1 MVELNEQ
8 NTVTPT
14 VTPTLDPSLKR
25 RYSDFDTLVDA
36 VEYAAKGVRGANFFN
51 ARGDV
56 IEVITW
62 KEVRDRGEAIGRKLV
77 GMGFKKGDRI
87 ALIAETSA
95 NFVCFFVGCQYA
107 SVLPVPL
114 PLPTSFGGKEGYV
127 SQLRMQMESCKA
139 NGLMAPGFMNEIVEQ
154 ATHDLDLRF
163 KGDIDAFMATGN
175 DGDVALPTPDDL
187 AYLQYS
193 SGSTRFP
200 HGVSVTHRS
209 LMSNTHGMGYH
220 GVHLEDDDRCISW
233 LPFYHDMGLVGTL
246 LTTMTCQV
254 SVDFI
259 PTEEFARRPLSW
271 LRVISA
277 NKGTITYSPT
287 FGFDICTRRAAMR
300 ASAFEGLDLSSV
312 RVAGIGAEMIRPEVM
327 KEFQETFGQ
336 IGFSYNAFLPS
347 YGLAE
352 CTLGVSFG
360 EVGKG
365 IQVDLIE
372 EAALTGDRHVL
383 VNGSGENRMRE
394 VVNCGKLL
402 PEYEIEIRDE
412 GDTPLPDRK
421 VGRVYLRGAS
431 VMREYFNDP
440 ETTRE
445 VLSPEGWLDT
455 GDMGYMKDD
464 CIYIVGR
471 AKDMIIVNGRNHWP
485 QDIEW
490 AAEQVDGLKKGDV
503 AAVSVPGDNAEEVP
517 LILAQ
522 CRISDAAE
530 RVKLVDALKKQIQA
544 ETGVNCIVELVPPKS
559 LPRTSSGKLSRTKAR
574 NQYLSGDL
582 QALAS

>member
-1 MVELNEQ
+1 MVDSNAQIE
-8 NTVTPT
+8 
-14 VTPTLDPSLKR
+14 VTPTLDPSLDR
-25 RYSDFDTLVDA
+25 RFSDFDTLIEA
-36 VEYAAKGVRGANFFN
+36 IEYAAKGARGVNFFN

-56 IEVITW
+56 TESISW
-62 KEVRDRGEAIGRKLV
+62 KQIRDRAEVIGRKLV
-77 GMGFKKGDRI
+77 GMGFQKGDRV

-127 SQLRMQMESCKA
+127 SQLTMQMQSCKA
-139 NGLMAPGFMNEIVEQ
+139 NGLMAPSFMDEIVEK
-154 ATHDLDLRF
+154 ATAGLDLTF
-163 KGDIDAFMATGN
+163 CGDIDAYLSAEGEGEPN
-175 DGDVALPTPDDL
+175 LPTPDDL

-209 LMSNTHGMGYH
+209 LLANTHGMSFH
-220 GVHLEDDDRCISW
+220 GVRLLDTDRCVSW

-246 LTTMTCQV
+246 LTSLTCQL

-271 LRVISA
+271 LRVLSA
-277 NKGTITYSPT
+277 TKGTITYSPT

-300 ASAFEGLDLSSV
+300 ASAMEGLDLSAV
-312 RVAGIGAEMIRPEVM
+312 RVAGIGAEMIRPDVM
-327 KEFQETFGQ
+327 TEFHDTFGQ
-336 IGFSYNAFLPS
+336 IGFSDKAFLPS

-360 EVGKG
+360 QVGKG
-365 IQVDLIE
+365 IEIDMIE
-372 EAALTGDRHVL
+372 EAALTGDRQML
-383 VNGSGENRMRE
+383 VKGSDDKRMRE

-412 GDTPLPDRK
+412 GDTPLADRQ
-421 VGRVYLRGAS
+421 VGRVYLRGTS

-455 GDMGYMKDD
+455 GDMGYMKER

-490 AAEQVDGLKKGDV
+490 AAEQVEGLKKGDV
-503 AAVSVPGDNAEEVP
+503 AAISIPGDNAEEIP
-517 LILAQ
+517 MILAQ
-522 CRISDAAE
+522 CRISGDGE
-530 RVKLVDALKKQIQA
+530 RMLLTDSLKKQIQS
-544 ETGVNCIVELVPPKS
+544 ETGINCMIELVPPKS

-574 NQYLSGDL
+574 NEYLAGNL
-582 QALAS
+582 QAIAS

>member
-1 MVELNEQ
+1 MVDSNAQME
-8 NTVTPT
+8 
-14 VTPTLDPSLKR
+14 VTPTLDPSLAR
-25 RYSDFDTLVDA
+25 RFSDFDTLIEA
-36 VEYAAKGVRGANFFN
+36 IEYAAKGQRGVNFFN

-56 IEVITW
+56 NESITW
-62 KEVRDRGEAIGRKLV
+62 KQIRDRAEIIGRKLV
-77 GMGFKKGDRI
+77 GMGFQRGDRV
-87 ALIAETSA
+87 ALIAESSA

-127 SQLRMQMESCKA
+127 SQLTMQMQSCKA
-139 NGLMAPGFMNEIVEQ
+139 NGLMAPSFMDEIVAD
-154 ATHDLDLRF
+154 ATKELDLKF
-163 KGDIDAFMATGN
+163 CGNIDAYLNAEGEGEPN
-175 DGDVALPTPDDL
+175 LPTPDDL

-209 LMSNTHGMGYH
+209 LLANTHGMGFH
-220 GVHLEDDDRCISW
+220 GVPLVDTDRCVSW

-246 LTTMTCQV
+246 LTSLTCQL

-259 PTEEFARRPLSW
+259 PTEEFARRPMSW
-271 LRVISA
+271 LRVLSA
-277 NKGTITYSPT
+277 TKGTITYSPT

-300 ASAFEGLDLSSV
+300 ASAMEGLDLSAV

-327 KEFQETFGQ
+327 QEFHDTFGQ
-336 IGFSYNAFLPS
+336 IGFSDKAFLPS

-360 EVGKG
+360 TVGNG
-365 IQVDLIE
+365 IEIDMIE
-372 EAALTGDRHVL
+372 EAALTGDRQML
-383 VNGSGENRMRE
+383 VKSSDDKRMRE

-412 GDTPLPDRK
+412 GDTPLADRQ
-421 VGRVYLRGAS
+421 VGRVYLRGTS

-455 GDMGYMKDD
+455 GDMGYMKER

-490 AAEQVDGLKKGDV
+490 AAEQVEGLKKGDV
-503 AAVSVPGDNAEEVP
+503 AAISIPGDNAEEIP
-517 LILAQ
+517 MILAQ
-522 CRISDAAE
+522 CRISGDSE
-530 RVKLVDALKKQIQA
+530 RMQLTDALKKQIQS
-544 ETGVNCIVELVPPKS
+544 ETGINCMIELVPPKS

-574 NQYLSGDL
+574 NEYLAGNL
-582 QALAS
+582 QAIAS

>member
-1 MVELNEQ
+1 MVELNVQ
-8 NTVTPT
+8 TN
-14 VTPTLDPSLKR
+14 VTPTLDPSLER
-25 RYSDFDTLVDA
+25 RYADFDTLVDA
-36 VEYAAKGVRGANFFN
+36 IEYAAKGIRGVNFYD
-51 ARGDV
+51 ARGNV
-56 IEVITW
+56 KEIITW
-62 KEVRDRGEAIGRKLV
+62 KEVRDRAEAIGRKLV
-77 GMGFKKGDRI
+77 GMGFEKGDRI
-87 ALIAETSA
+87 ALIAETTA
-95 NFVCFFVGCQYA
+95 NFVAFFVGCQYA

-139 NGLMAPGFMNEIVEQ
+139 NGLMAPSFMDEIVAQ
-154 ATHDLDLRF
+154 ATNGLDLRF
-163 KGDIDAFMATGN
+163 SGDYEALMASE
-175 DGDVALPTPDDL
+175 DEGDPVLPSADDL

-209 LMSNTHGMGYH
+209 LLSNTHGMGYH
-220 GVHLEDDDRCISW
+220 GVHLEENDRCVSW

-300 ASAFEGLDLSSV
+300 SSALEGLDLSSV
-312 RVAGIGAEMIRPEVM
+312 RVAGIGAEMIRPDVM

-365 IQVDLIE
+365 IEVDLIE

-383 VNGSGENRMRE
+383 VNGSGDNRMRE
-394 VVNCGKLL
+394 VVNCGRLL

-412 GDTPLPDRK
+412 GDIPLPDRQ
-421 VGRVYLRGAS
+421 VGRVYLRGTS

-440 ETTRE
+440 ETTRA

-455 GDMGYMKDD
+455 GDMGYMKEG

-503 AAVSVPGDNAEEVP
+503 AAISIPGENSEEVP

-522 CRISDAAE
+522 CRTSDASE
-530 RVKLVDALKKQIQA
+530 RVKMIEALKKQIQT
-544 ETGVNCIVELVPPKS
+544 ETGVNCMIELVPPKS

-574 NQYLSGDL
+574 NQYMSGHL
-582 QALAS
+582 QAIAS

>member
-1 MVELNEQ
+1 MVDNDIQ
-8 NTVTPT
+8 TM
-14 VTPTLDPSLKR
+14 VTPTLDPSLDR

-36 VEYAAKGVRGANFFN
+36 IEYAAKGVRGANFYN

-56 IEVITW
+56 IESITW
-62 KEVRDRGEAIGRKLV
+62 AEVRDRAEIIGRRLV
-77 GMGFKKGDRI
+77 GIGFQKGDRI

-95 NFVCFFVGCQYA
+95 NFVAFFVGCQYA

-114 PLPTSFGGKEGYV
+114 PLPTSFGGKVGYV
-127 SQLRMQMESCKA
+127 AQLRAQMESCKA
-139 NGLMAPGFMNEIVEQ
+139 NGLMAPGFMNEITDQ
-154 ATHDLDLRF
+154 ATDGLDLIF
-163 KGDIDAFMATGN
+163 KGDIAAYTNSDA
-175 DGDVALPTPDDL
+175 DGEPVLPSPDDI

-209 LMSNTHGMGYH
+209 LLSNTHGMGFH
-220 GVHLEDDDRCISW
+220 GVKLDENDRCVSW

-246 LTTMTCQV
+246 LTTLTCQV

-271 LRVISA
+271 LRVLSRS
-277 NKGTITYSPT
+277 KGTITYSPT

-300 ASAFEGLDLSSV
+300 QSALENLDLSHV
-312 RVAGIGAEMIRPEVM
+312 RVAGIGAEMIRPDVM
-327 KEFQETFGQ
+327 REFVGTFGQ

-365 IQVDLIE
+365 IEVDLIE
-372 EAALTGDRHVL
+372 ESVLAGDRQVL
-383 VNGSGENRMRE
+383 VGSKDTDDRMRE
-394 VVNCGKLL
+394 VVNCGRLL

-412 GDTPLPDRK
+412 GDRVLSDRQ
-421 VGRVYLRGAS
+421 VGRVYLRGTS

-455 GDMGYMKDD
+455 GDMGYMKES

-490 AAEQVDGLKKGDV
+490 AAEQVNGIKVGDI
-503 AAVSVPGDNAEEVP
+503 AAISIPGDNAEEMP
-517 LILAQ
+517 MILAQ
-522 CRISDAAE
+522 CRISDNAE
-530 RVKLVDALKKQIQA
+530 RVKLTEDLKKQIQA
-544 ETGVNCIVELVPPKS
+544 ETGINCLIELVPPKS

-574 NQYLSGDL
+574 NQYLSGHL
-582 QALAS
+582 QAIAS

>member
-1 MVELNEQ
+1 MVELNVQ
-8 NTVTPT
+8 TD
-14 VTPTLDPSLKR
+14 VTPTLDPSLER
-25 RYSDFDTLVDA
+25 RYADFETLVEA
-36 VEYAAKGVRGANFFN
+36 IEYAAKGVRGVNFYD
-51 ARGDV
+51 ARGNV
-56 IEVITW
+56 KEVITW
-62 KEVRDRGEAIGRKLV
+62 KEVRDRAEQIGRKLV
-77 GMGFKKGDRI
+77 GMGFEKGDRI
-87 ALIAETSA
+87 ALIAETTA
-95 NFVCFFVGCQYA
+95 NFVAFFVGCQYA

-127 SQLRMQMESCKA
+127 SQLRMQMESCNA
-139 NGLMAPGFMNEIVEQ
+139 NGLMAPAFMDEIVAQ
-154 ATHDLDLRF
+154 ATDGLDLRF
-163 KGDIDAFMATGN
+163 SGDYEGLMAFKGEGEP
-175 DGDVALPTPDDL
+175 VLPSADDL

-209 LMSNTHGMGYH
+209 LLSNTHGMGYH
-220 GVHLEDDDRCISW
+220 GVHLEENDRCVSW

-271 LRVISA
+271 LRVLSA

-300 ASAFEGLDLSSV
+300 SSALEGLDLSSV
-312 RVAGIGAEMIRPEVM
+312 RVAGIGAEMIRPDVM

-365 IQVDLIE
+365 IEVDLIE

-383 VNGSGENRMRE
+383 VNGSGDTRMRE
-394 VVNCGKLL
+394 VVNCGRLL

-412 GDTPLPDRK
+412 GDIPLPDRN

-440 ETTRE
+440 ETTRA

-455 GDMGYMKDD
+455 GDMGYMKEG

-503 AAVSVPGDNAEEVP
+503 AAISVPGENAEEVP

-522 CRISDAAE
+522 CRISDAGE
-530 RVKLVDALKKQIQA
+530 RVKLVEALKKQIQA
-544 ETGVNCIVELVPPKS
+544 ETGVNCMIELVPPKS

-574 NQYLSGDL
+574 NQYMSGHL
-582 QALAS
+582 QAIAS

>member
-1 MVELNEQ
+1 MVN
-8 NTVTPT
+8 NDAKTV
-14 VTPTLDPSLKR
+14 VTPTLDPSLER

-36 VEYAAKGVRGANFFN
+36 IEYAAKGVRGVNFYN
-51 ARGDV
+51 ARGD
-56 IEVITW
+56 IADVITW
-62 KEVRDRGEAIGRKLV
+62 REVRDRAEAIGRRLV
-77 GMGFKKGDRI
+77 GMGFEKGDRI
-87 ALIAETSA
+87 AMIAETSA
-95 NFVCFFVGCQYA
+95 NFVSFFVGCQYA

-114 PLPTSFGGKEGYV
+114 PLPTSFGGKVGYV

-139 NGLMAPGFMNEIVEQ
+139 NGLMAPDFMDDIVAE
-154 ATHDLDLRF
+154 ATDGIEL
-163 KGDIDAFMATGN
+163 KCIGDYDTYMNTDKIGEP
-175 DGDVALPTPDDL
+175 VLPTPDDL

-209 LMSNTHGMGYH
+209 LLSNTHGMGFH
-220 GVHLEDDDRCISW
+220 GVHLEDHDRCVSW

-246 LTTMTCQV
+246 LTTLTCQV

-271 LRVISA
+271 LRVISQ

-300 ASAFEGLDLSSV
+300 ESALEGLDLSSV

-327 KEFQETFGQ
+327 REFVDTFGK

-360 EVGKG
+360 TVGKG
-365 IQVDLIE
+365 IEVDLIE
-372 EAALTGDRHVL
+372 ESVLTGDRQVL
-383 VNGSGENRMRE
+383 VAGKDKDDRMRE

-412 GDTPLPDRK
+412 GDTVLPDRQ
-421 VGRVYLRGAS
+421 VGRVFLRGVS

-440 ETTRE
+440 ETTRA

-490 AAEQVDGLKKGDV
+490 AAEQVEGIKKGD
-503 AAVSVPGDNAEEVP
+503 AAAISIPGDNAEEIP
-517 LILAQ
+517 LILVQ
-522 CRISDAAE
+522 CRVSDPAE
-530 RVKLVDALKKQIQA
+530 RMRLSDELKKKVQA
-544 ETGVNCIVELVPPKS
+544 ETSINCLVELVPPKS

-574 NQYLSGDL
+574 NEYLAGDI
-582 QALAS
+582 QAIAG

>member
-1 MVELNEQ
+1 MVDSNAQME
-8 NTVTPT
+8 
-14 VTPTLDPSLKR
+14 VTPTLDPSLDR
-25 RYSDFDTLVDA
+25 RFSDFDTLIEA
-36 VEYAAKGVRGANFFN
+36 IEYAAKGQRGVNFFN

-56 IEVITW
+56 SESITW
-62 KEVRDRGEAIGRKLV
+62 KQIRDRAEIIGRKLV
-77 GMGFKKGDRI
+77 GMGFQRGDRV
-87 ALIAETSA
+87 ALIAESSA

-127 SQLRMQMESCKA
+127 SQLTMQMQSCKA
-139 NGLMAPGFMNEIVEQ
+139 NGLMAPSFMDEIVAD
-154 ATHDLDLRF
+154 ATKELDLKF
-163 KGDIDAFMATGN
+163 CGNIDAYLNAEGEGEPN
-175 DGDVALPTPDDL
+175 LPTPDDL

-209 LMSNTHGMGYH
+209 LLANTHGMGFH
-220 GVHLEDDDRCISW
+220 GVPLVDTDRCVSW

-246 LTTMTCQV
+246 LTSLTCQL

-259 PTEEFARRPLSW
+259 PTEEFARRPMSW
-271 LRVISA
+271 LRVLSA
-277 NKGTITYSPT
+277 TKGTITYSPT

-300 ASAFEGLDLSSV
+300 ASAMEGLDLSAV

-327 KEFQETFGQ
+327 QEFHDTFGQ
-336 IGFSYNAFLPS
+336 IGFSDKAFLPS

-360 EVGKG
+360 TVGNG
-365 IQVDLIE
+365 IEIDMIE
-372 EAALTGDRHVL
+372 EAALTGDRQML
-383 VNGSGENRMRE
+383 VKSSDDKRMRE

-412 GDTPLPDRK
+412 GDTPLADRQ
-421 VGRVYLRGAS
+421 VGRVYLRGTS

-455 GDMGYMKDD
+455 GDMGYMKER

-490 AAEQVDGLKKGDV
+490 AAEQVEGLKKGDV
-503 AAVSVPGDNAEEVP
+503 AAISIPGDNSEEIP
-517 LILAQ
+517 MILAQ
-522 CRISDAAE
+522 CRISGDSE
-530 RVKLVDALKKQIQA
+530 RMQLIDALKKQIQS
-544 ETGVNCIVELVPPKS
+544 ETGINCMIELVPPKS

-574 NQYLSGDL
+574 NEYLAGNL
-582 QALAS
+582 QAIAS

>member
-1 MVELNEQ
+1 MVDTNAQME
-8 NTVTPT
+8 
-14 VTPTLDPSLKR
+14 VTPTLDPSLER
-25 RYSDFDTLVDA
+25 RFSDFDTLIEA
-36 VEYAAKGVRGANFFN
+36 IEYAAKGLRGVNFFN

-56 IEVITW
+56 SESITW
-62 KEVRDRGEAIGRKLV
+62 KQIRDRAEVIGRKLV
-77 GMGFKKGDRI
+77 GMGFQRGDRV
-87 ALIAETSA
+87 ALIAESSA

-127 SQLRMQMESCKA
+127 SQLTMQMQSCKA
-139 NGLMAPGFMNEIVEQ
+139 NGLMAPSFMDEIVAD
-154 ATHDLDLRF
+154 ATKELDLTF
-163 KGDIDAFMATGN
+163 CGDIDAYLNA
-175 DGDVALPTPDDL
+175 DGEGEPNLPTPDDL

-209 LMSNTHGMGYH
+209 LLANTHGMGFH
-220 GVHLEDDDRCISW
+220 GVPLLDTDRCVSW

-246 LTTMTCQV
+246 LTSLTCQL

-259 PTEEFARRPLSW
+259 PTEEFARRPMSW
-271 LRVISA
+271 LRVLSA
-277 NKGTITYSPT
+277 TKGTITYSPT

-300 ASAFEGLDLSSV
+300 SSAMEGLDLSAV

-327 KEFQETFGQ
+327 QEFHDTFGQ
-336 IGFSYNAFLPS
+336 IGFSDKAFLPS

-360 EVGKG
+360 TVGNG
-365 IQVDLIE
+365 IEIDLIE
-372 EAALTGDRHVL
+372 EAALTGDRQML
-383 VNGSGENRMRE
+383 VKGSDDNRMRE

-412 GDTPLPDRK
+412 GDTPLADRQ
-421 VGRVYLRGAS
+421 VGRVYLRGTS

-455 GDMGYMKDD
+455 GDMGYMKDR

-490 AAEQVDGLKKGDV
+490 AAEQVEGLKKGDV
-503 AAVSVPGDNAEEVP
+503 AAISIPGDNAEEIP
-517 LILAQ
+517 MILAQ
-522 CRISDAAE
+522 CRISGDTE
-530 RVKLVDALKKQIQA
+530 RMQLVNTLKKQIQS
-544 ETGVNCIVELVPPKS
+544 ETGINCMVELVPPKS

-574 NQYLSGDL
+574 NEYLAGNL
-582 QALAS
+582 QAIAS

>member
-1 MVELNEQ
+1 MVDSNAQME
-8 NTVTPT
+8 
-14 VTPTLDPSLKR
+14 VTPTLDPSLER
-25 RYSDFDTLVDA
+25 RFSDFATLIEA
-36 VEYAAKGVRGANFFN
+36 IEYAAKGQRGVNFFN

-56 IEVITW
+56 SESITW
-62 KEVRDRGEAIGRKLV
+62 KQIRDRAEVIGRKLV
-77 GMGFKKGDRI
+77 GMGFKRGDRV
-87 ALIAETSA
+87 ALIAESSA

-127 SQLRMQMESCKA
+127 SQLAMQMESCKA
-139 NGLMAPGFMNEIVEQ
+139 NGLMAPSFMEEIVSE
-154 ATHDLDLRF
+154 ATKGLNLKF
-163 KGDIDAFMATGN
+163 CGDIDAYLNASGEGEPN
-175 DGDVALPTPDDL
+175 LPTPDDL

-209 LMSNTHGMGYH
+209 LLANTHGMSFH
-220 GVHLEDDDRCISW
+220 GVPLVDTDRCVSW

-246 LTTMTCQV
+246 LTSLTCQL

-259 PTEEFARRPLSW
+259 PTEEFARRPMSW
-271 LRVISA
+271 LRVLSA
-277 NKGTITYSPT
+277 TKGTITYSPT

-300 ASAFEGLDLSSV
+300 ASAMEGLDLSAV

-327 KEFQETFGQ
+327 KEFHDTFGQ
-336 IGFSYNAFLPS
+336 IGFSDKAFLPS

-360 EVGKG
+360 TVGNG
-365 IQVDLIE
+365 IEIDLIE
-372 EAALTGDRHVL
+372 EAALTGDRQML
-383 VNGSGENRMRE
+383 VKASDDKRMRE

-412 GDTPLPDRK
+412 GDTPLSDRQ
-421 VGRVYLRGAS
+421 VGRVYLRGTS

-455 GDMGYMKDD
+455 GDMGYMKDR
-464 CIYIVGR
+464 CIFIVGR

-503 AAVSVPGDNAEEVP
+503 AAISIPGDNAEEIP
-517 LILAQ
+517 MILAQ
-522 CRISDAAE
+522 CRISGDSE
-530 RVKLVDALKKQIQA
+530 RMQLIDALKKQIQS
-544 ETGVNCIVELVPPKS
+544 ETGINCMVELVPPKS

-574 NQYLSGDL
+574 NEYLTGAL
-582 QALAS
+582 QAIAS

>member
-1 MVELNEQ
+1 MVELNVQ
-8 NTVTPT
+8 SDVTPT
-14 VTPTLDPSLKR
+14 HDPSLER
-25 RYSDFDTLVDA
+25 RYADFETLVDA
-36 VEYAAKGVRGANFFN
+36 IEYAAKGIRGVNFYD
-51 ARGDV
+51 ARGNV
-56 IEVITW
+56 KEVITW
-62 KEVRDRGEAIGRKLV
+62 KEVRDRAEQIGRKLV
-77 GMGFKKGDRI
+77 GMGFEKGDRI
-87 ALIAETSA
+87 ALIAETTA
-95 NFVCFFVGCQYA
+95 NFVAFFVGCQYA

-139 NGLMAPGFMNEIVEQ
+139 NGLMAPAFMDEIVAQ
-154 ATHDLDLRF
+154 ATDGLDLRF
-163 KGDIDAFMATGN
+163 SGDYAALMAFEGE
-175 DGDVALPTPDDL
+175 GVPVLPTADDL

-209 LMSNTHGMGYH
+209 LLSNTHGMGYH
-220 GVHLEDDDRCISW
+220 GVHLEENDRCVSW

-271 LRVISA
+271 LRVLSA

-300 ASAFEGLDLSSV
+300 SSALEGLDLSSV
-312 RVAGIGAEMIRPEVM
+312 RVAGIGAEMIRPDVM

-365 IQVDLIE
+365 IEVDLIE

-383 VNGSGENRMRE
+383 VNGSGDTRMRE
-394 VVNCGKLL
+394 VVNCGRLL

-412 GDTPLPDRK
+412 GDTPLPDRN
-421 VGRVYLRGAS
+421 VGRVYLRGTS

-440 ETTRE
+440 ETTRA

-455 GDMGYMKDD
+455 GDMGYMKEG

-503 AAVSVPGDNAEEVP
+503 AAISIPGENAEEVP

-522 CRISDAAE
+522 CRISDAGE

-544 ETGVNCIVELVPPKS
+544 ETGVNCLIELVPPKS

-574 NQYLSGDL
+574 NQYMSGHL
-582 QALAS
+582 QAIAS

>member
-1 MVELNEQ
+1 MVDLNAQIE
-8 NTVTPT
+8 
-14 VTPTLDPSLKR
+14 VTPTLDPSLER
-25 RYSDFDTLVDA
+25 RFSDFDTLIEA
-36 VEYAAKGVRGANFFN
+36 IEYAAKGVRGVNFFN

-56 IEVITW
+56 NDSITW
-62 KEVRDRGEAIGRKLV
+62 KQIRDRAEVIGRKLV
-77 GMGFKKGDRI
+77 GMGFEKGDRI

-114 PLPTSFGGKEGYV
+114 PLPTSFGGKDGYV
-127 SQLRMQMESCKA
+127 SQLAMQMQSCKA
-139 NGLMAPGFMNEIVEQ
+139 NGLMAPSFMDEIVEK
-154 ATHDLDLRF
+154 ATEGLDLTF
-163 KGDIDAFMATGN
+163 CGDIDAYLNAEGEGEPN
-175 DGDVALPTPDDL
+175 LPAPDDL

-209 LMSNTHGMGYH
+209 LLANTHGMGFH
-220 GVHLEDDDRCISW
+220 GVRLIEADRCVSW

-246 LTTMTCQV
+246 LTSLTSQL

-271 LRVISA
+271 LRVLSA
-277 NKGTITYSPT
+277 TKGTITYSPT

-300 ASAFEGLDLSSV
+300 ASAMEGLDLSAV
-312 RVAGIGAEMIRPEVM
+312 RVAGIGAEMIRPDVM
-327 KEFQETFGQ
+327 TEFHDTFGQ
-336 IGFSYNAFLPS
+336 IGFSNNAFLPS

-365 IQVDLIE
+365 IEIDMIE
-372 EAALTGDRHVL
+372 EAALTGDKQML
-383 VNGSGENRMRE
+383 VKGSDDKRMRE

-412 GDTPLPDRK
+412 GDTPLADRQ
-421 VGRVYLRGAS
+421 VGRVYLRGTS

-455 GDMGYMKDD
+455 GDMGYMKER

-503 AAVSVPGDNAEEVP
+503 AAISVPGDNAEEIP
-517 LILAQ
+517 MILAQ
-522 CRISDAAE
+522 CRISGNGE
-530 RVKLVDALKKQIQA
+530 RMQLIDSLKKQIQA
-544 ETGVNCIVELVPPKS
+544 ETGINCMIELVPPKS

-574 NQYLSGDL
+574 NEYLTGNL
-582 QALAS
+582 QAIAS

>member
-1 MVELNEQ
+1 MVDNDIQ
-8 NTVTPT
+8 TM
-14 VTPTLDPSLKR
+14 VTPTLDPSLPR

-36 VEYAAKGVRGANFFN
+36 IEYAAKGLRGANFYD

-56 IEVITW
+56 IESITW
-62 KEVRDRGEAIGRKLV
+62 AEVRDRAEAIGRRLV

-87 ALIAETSA
+87 ALVAETSA
-95 NFVCFFVGCQYA
+95 NFVAFFVGCQYA

-114 PLPTSFGGKEGYV
+114 PLPTSFGGKVGYV

-139 NGLMAPGFMNEIVEQ
+139 NGLMVPSFMDEITDE
-154 ATHDLDLRF
+154 ATEGLDLIF
-163 KGDIDAFMATGN
+163 NGDIEAYMNTKV
-175 DGDVALPTPDDL
+175 DGEPVLPSPDDI

-209 LMSNTHGMGYH
+209 LLSNTHGMGFH
-220 GVHLEDDDRCISW
+220 GVHLEDYDRCVSW

-246 LTTMTCQV
+246 LTTLTCQV

-271 LRVISA
+271 LRVLSKS
-277 NKGTITYSPT
+277 KGTITYSPT

-300 ASAFEGLDLSSV
+300 QSALEGLDLSHV
-312 RVAGIGAEMIRPEVM
+312 RVAGIGAEMIRPDVM
-327 KEFQETFGQ
+327 REFVDTFGQ
-336 IGFSYNAFLPS
+336 IGFSFNAFLPS

-372 EAALTGDRHVL
+372 ESVLAGDRQVL
-383 VNGSGENRMRE
+383 VSTKDTDNRMRE
-394 VVNCGKLL
+394 VVNCGRLL

-412 GDTPLPDRK
+412 SDRVLSDRQ
-421 VGRVYLRGAS
+421 VGRVYLRGTS

-455 GDMGYMKDD
+455 GDMGYMKDS

-490 AAEQVDGLKKGDV
+490 AAEQVDGIKVGDV
-503 AAVSVPGDNAEEVP
+503 AAISVPGDNAEEIP
-517 LILAQ
+517 MILAQ
-522 CRISDAAE
+522 CRISEAAD
-530 RVKLVDALKKQIQA
+530 RVKLIDDLKKQIQS
-544 ETGVNCIVELVPPKS
+544 ETGINCLIELVPPKS

-574 NQYLSGDL
+574 NQYLSGHL
-582 QALAS
+582 QAIAS

>member
-14 VTPTLDPSLKR
+14 VTPTLDPSLER

-56 IEVITW
+56 IDVITW

-77 GMGFKKGDRI
+77 GMGFQKGDRI

-139 NGLMAPGFMNEIVEQ
+139 NGLMAPDFMNEIVEQ
-154 ATHDLDLRF
+154 ATDGLDLRF
-163 KGDIDAFMATGN
+163 KGDINAFMATDAEGE
-175 DGDVALPTPDDL
+175 VVLPTPDDL

-246 LTTMTCQV
+246 LTTITCQV

-300 ASAFEGLDLSSV
+300 ASALEGLDLSSV

-455 GDMGYMKDD
+455 GDMGYMKDE

-503 AAVSVPGDNAEEVP
+503 AAVSIPGDNAEEVP

-530 RVKLVDALKKQIQA
+530 RVKLVDALKKQVQA

-582 QALAS
+582 QAIAS